1 MNKTR
6 EDRGDTTSPLRWAC
20 KGRSLRVLQ
29 ARSRSTRCR
38 GGGRRE
44 MREHAGDQRQPS
56 HTDSRRQVRRSGS
69 KSGGWDRRSTF
80 GKQGSVSSGAT
91 AAGSMGGR
99 RMVGGGS
106 GEWVRGR
113 QTNRV
118 RSISS
123 STQVRHSSRGGRRTK
138 VVGGSEEEG

>member
-1 MNKTR
+1 
-6 EDRGDTTSPLRWAC
+6 
-20 KGRSLRVLQ
+20 
-29 ARSRSTRCR
+29 
-38 GGGRRE
+38 

-56 HTDSRRQVRRSGS
+56 DINSRCQVRRSGS
-69 KSGGWDRRSTF
+69 ESGGWDRGSTF
-80 GKQGSVSSGAT
+80 GKRGSASSGAA

-99 RMVGGGS
+99 RKVGGGS